1 MLFVVVF
8 NVYTYESTR
17 KFHTFMIFRKLLL
30 NSFFVQRVYTLDPI
44 AKAVSVIK
52 KSLLFCK
59 KIIHPIDEKN
69 ESDLQIKCGLA
80 Y

>member
-1 MLFVVVF
+1 
-8 NVYTYESTR
+8 
-17 KFHTFMIFRKLLL
+17 MIFQKLLL
-30 NSFFVQRVYTLDPI
+30 NSFFVQRVYTLNFI
-44 AKAVSVIK
+44 AKAVSIVE
-52 KSLLFCK
+52 KSLLFCE